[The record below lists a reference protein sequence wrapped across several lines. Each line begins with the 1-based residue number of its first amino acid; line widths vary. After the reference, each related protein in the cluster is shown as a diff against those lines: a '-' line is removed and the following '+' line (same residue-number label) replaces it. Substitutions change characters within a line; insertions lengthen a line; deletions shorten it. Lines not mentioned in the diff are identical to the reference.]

1 MIFDNSEKQD
11 GLNDFQWEFASVWH
25 VLPNRK
31 RRSNITLMKKYA
43 QIAWQ
48 GKHRGHIFIS

>member
-43 QIAWQ
+43 QIA
-48 GKHRGHIFIS
+48 